1 MNKKVRKL
9 SLCRETVRDLSGSD
23 LRGVMGAASMFADS
37 CTCPR
42 PCSLFSCVTE
52 CTQCSDCCP

>member
-9 SLCRETVRDLSGSD
+9 ALSRETVRDLSARE
-23 LRGVMGAASMFADS
+23 LQNAAAAASELVNS

-42 PCSLFSCVTE
+42 PCSLASCVSE
-52 CTQCSDCCP
+52 CTQCSDCCM